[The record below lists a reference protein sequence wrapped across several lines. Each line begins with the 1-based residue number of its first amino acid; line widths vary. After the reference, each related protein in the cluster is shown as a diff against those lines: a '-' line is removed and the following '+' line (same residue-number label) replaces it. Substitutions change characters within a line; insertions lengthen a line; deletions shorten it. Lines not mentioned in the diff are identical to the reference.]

1 MLIDTSSVFDAWIC
15 EYSSEMNFKDI
26 TGYLEQSL
34 KKLFLTYEINK
45 PESDLL

>member
-1 MLIDTSSVFDAWIC
+1 MDMWNTQVKWI
-15 EYSSEMNFKDI
+15 FKDI